1 MSEAVAQQARTTEVQ
16 MDVAAQRLSF
26 GAGLYLITLSGGAVR
41 EASGLALPCVRI
53 DPLPPTREMPGR
65 AYVSC
70 LAEGQWL
77 SSANQSA
84 FLRIEGGAAN
94 LILTTY
100 NVAGDATPPNVRIR
114 LVKNE
119 DAAARLISHPAPA
132 TKRPELLPPGEAEES
147 LPLKLL
153 VHCSGVGDIEVEGG
167 EWAGAA
173 DERAAIEAFSIAPM
187 ELEADLSLEY
197 QSIMG
202 VDWSSPWVNAPELSG
217 SRGLALPLFGVR
229 VRLTGKTAFQYEL
242 VLWARCG
249 AREIG
254 PLSLGELDSGL
265 KEPLTALRV
274 ALRRKAQLI
283 SRGQPRPPVRRGR
296 PTV

>member
-1 MSEAVAQQARTTEVQ
+1 

-26 GAGLYLITLSGGAVR
+26 GPGLYLITLSGGGVR
-41 EASGLALPCVRI
+41 EVSGLALPCVRL

-65 AYVSC
+65 AHVAC
-70 LAEGQWL
+70 LTEGQWL

-119 DAAARLISHPAPA
+119 DAAARLISNPSAA
-132 TKRPELLPPGEAEES
+132 AKRPDLLPPGLAEES

-153 VHCSGVGDIEVEGG
+153 VHCSGVGDVEVEGG

-173 DERAAIEAFSIAPM
+173 DERAAIEAFSIAPTEM
-187 ELEADLSLEY
+187 EGDLWLEY

-229 VRLTGKTAFQYEL
+229 ARLTGKAASEYEI

-249 AREIG
+249 TREIG
-254 PLSLGELDSGL
+254 PVAIGELDSGL

-274 ALRRKAQLI
+274 ALRRKGQMA
-283 SRGQPRPPVRRGR
+283 SRGKPRPPIRRVR
-296 PTV
+296 PIS